1 MRIEA
6 VETQHA
12 RLPLPGGAWGDT
24 IHHVTH
30 LEVILAEVRT
40 DNGLVGTGFTY
51 TSDVGGHCI
60 RAMIDHDLAR
70 VLVGEPVSPRG
81 LWHKCVSQL
90 QDMGSGAATMALAAT
105 DIALWDLAAKEV
117 QKPLVDL
124 LGRSRDRV
132 QVYASGIN
140 LNKPLDA
147 LLDQA
152 RGWKAKG
159 YRAFKVKVG
168 KPDIA
173 EDVERLTK
181 LRELLGPLPLMV
193 DANQGWDIGHAARA
207 VNAFEGLDLHWV
219 EEPLPRDD
227 VVGHARLRR
236 LVRSP
241 IATGENIYTIRQVN
255 DYLTRGA
262 CDFMQADVCRV
273 GGITAYLDIAALAR
287 AWNVPLAPH
296 FMMEISGQ
304 LLCCLPNG
312 HIVENIDGGS
322 FTDIKALAEPIQV
335 QDGFFVASDRIGH
348 GIVFDRDFLAQHA
361 V

>member
-1 MRIEA
+1 LRIDS
-6 VETQHA
+6 VETHHA

-30 LEVILAEVRT
+30 LEIILAEVRT
-40 DNGLVGTGFTY
+40 DKGLVGTGFTY
-51 TSDVGGHCI
+51 TSDVGGHSI
-60 RAMIDHDLAR
+60 RAMIDKDLAP

-81 LWHKCVSQL
+81 LWHKCASRL
-90 QDMGSGAATMALAAT
+90 QDMGSGASTMAMAAT
-105 DIALWDLAAKEV
+105 DIALWDLVAKEA
-117 QKPLVDL
+117 QKPLVDV

-140 LNKPLDA
+140 LNKSLEEV
-147 LLDQA
+147 LDQA
-152 RGWKAKG
+152 RGWRAGG
-159 YRAFKVKVG
+159 YAAFKVKVG

-193 DANQGWDIGHAARA
+193 DANQGWDIGHALRA
-207 VNAFEGLDLHWV
+207 IEAFRPLDLHWV

-227 VVGHARLRR
+227 VEGHARLRR

-241 IATGENIYTIRQVN
+241 IATGENIYTLRQVN
-255 DYLTRGA
+255 DFLARGA

-322 FTDIKALAEPIQV
+322 LTDIEALAEPIEV
-335 QDGFFVASDRIGH
+335 RNGFFASSDKVGH
-348 GIVFDRDFLAQHA
+348 GIVFDRDFLARHA